1 MKKKMTLR
9 ELCEAT
15 GVSRRAVQGYEIAEL
30 VGASDRNKYG
40 HLLYDQ
46 EAERRIKE
54 IKLFQEA
61 GFTVKQIKV
70 LIEAPNDILKEALQ
84 EQIAKLMQEIEQ
96 KENVICEVKKMID
109 RLQDVYLLAMDTTY
123 CQQVNCKKIM
133 NEKGEMKNEKTFY
146 TQYDIGYIDDVGCL

>member
-109 RLQDVYLLAMDTTY
+109 RL
-123 CQQVNCKKIM
+123 
-133 NEKGEMKNEKTFY
+133 
-146 TQYDIGYIDDVGCL
+146 